1 MPDTPIDINFPVALL
16 YGEFNQLKIAFATDR
31 PVRGEKPRCLDI
43 IFKEAN
49 SETRIDFWD
58 EKSWKE
64 PNPELND
71 KPWTRQFLSA
81 LNHFSDLNRAA
92 HKIEYV
98 DADFDRIDMDLI
110 KLAFSGLIPNDG
122 EARSNAE
129 QCMLQLVNYLQ
140 EYDLL
145 PKLPGDTSAKPAA
158 TEAATTEAA
167 TTEAA
172 DAKPIEVAPVT
183 EEAQVEPV
191 EEAVAAPVSEEP
203 KKSTWL

>member
-1 MPDTPIDINFPVALL
+1 MPDTAIDINFPVALL
-16 YGEFNQLKIAFATDR
+16 YGEFNQLKVAFATDR

-43 IFKEAN
+43 IFKEAD

-98 DADFDRIDMDLI
+98 DADYDRIDMDLI
-110 KLAFSGLIPNDG
+110 KLAFSGLIPNEG
-122 EARSNAE
+122 EAKSNAE

-145 PKLPGDTSAKPAA
+145 PKLPGDTPGASTAPA
-158 TEAATTEAA
+158 E
-167 TTEAA
+167 
-172 DAKPIEVAPVT
+172 PIEVAPAT
-183 EEAQVEPV
+183 QDAQPEASASDEGAA
-191 EEAVAAPVSEEP
+191 EATAAAAEAPAAPATHEEP
-203 KKSTWL
+203 QKSTWL